1 MYPTL
6 ALKMPEAGKGI
17 TAVDQEE
24 TDIGLSIQQVLWGG
38 VAMPFQ
44 GWVESLNDSAYL
56 AYTKSWIPSPAVQ
69 TTMVTTK
76 LISHTKSK

>member
-6 ALKMPEAGKGI
+6 ALKVPEAGKGI

-38 VAMPFQ
+38 VAIPFQ
-44 GWVESLNDSAYL
+44 GWVS
-56 AYTKSWIPSPAVQ
+56 TQ
-69 TTMVTTK
+69 
-76 LISHTKSK
+76 